1 MSEYDARKGKRYD
14 AGKKQELEKHPN
26 KNKTTR
32 KGTRRA

>member
-1 MSEYDARKGKRYD
+1 MSEHDARKGKRYD
-14 AGKKQELEKHPN
+14 AGKEKHPN